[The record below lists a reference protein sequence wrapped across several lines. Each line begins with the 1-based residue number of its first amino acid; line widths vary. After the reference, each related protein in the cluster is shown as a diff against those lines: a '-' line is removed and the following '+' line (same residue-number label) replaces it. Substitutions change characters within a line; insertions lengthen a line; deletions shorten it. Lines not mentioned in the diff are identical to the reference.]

1 MTRYDTRYDV
11 VTLGESMLRLTPPGL
26 LRLEQTRSLDIEVAG
41 SESNTAVGL
50 ARLGLKTCWLSRLP
64 NNALGHLAAGELARH
79 GVDTRHV
86 CWTDDARMG
95 LYFVEQGAKP
105 RGAQVIY
112 DRRDSAV
119 SLMRPGDVPGDL
131 FTEQGARLFHTSGI
145 SLAIGKSAAQT
156 TLHALSLAKAAGWL
170 VSFDVNHR
178 SKLWSYEEARAGCHD
193 AMGMADVIFVA
204 QRDARALFG
213 LESAGTDTGTDTGT
227 NTDTPRLLD
236 AFAQTY
242 PQALTVITQG
252 AAGAAAR
259 TPDGEVYT
267 ENALSAEE
275 VDRVGGGDA
284 FSAGF
289 LYGYLTFGSVPTALR
304 WGVVVAALKYSI
316 RGDLPLV
323 NLAEVRALVEG
334 RHAAAITR

>member
-1 MTRYDTRYDV
+1 MTRYDPMTRYDTHYDV

-26 LRLEQTRSLDIEVAG
+26 LRLEQTRSLDVEVAG

-64 NNALGHLAAGELARH
+64 NTALGHLAAGELERH

-105 RGAQVIY
+105 RGAKVIY
-112 DRRDSAV
+112 DRKESAV
-119 SLMRPGDVPGDL
+119 SLMQPSDVPSDL

-145 SLAIGKSAAQT
+145 SLAIGESAAQT
-156 TLHALSLAKAAGWL
+156 TLRAVELAKGAGWL

-178 SKLWSYEEARAGCHD
+178 SKLWSYGEARAGCHGV
-193 AMGMADVIFVA
+193 MGMADIIFVA
-204 QRDARALFG
+204 QRDALAMFG
-213 LESAGTDTGTDTGT
+213 LEPS
-227 NTDTPRLLD
+227 DTPQMLETL
-236 AFAQTY
+236 AQTY
-242 PQALTVITQG
+242 SQAVIVVTQG

-259 TPDGEVYT
+259 TPEGDVYT
-267 ENALSAEE
+267 EPALPAEA

-323 NLAEVRALVEG
+323 NLEEVRALVEG
-334 RHAAAITR
+334 QPAAAITR

>member
-1 MTRYDTRYDV
+1 MTRYDV
-11 VTLGESMLRLTPPGL
+11 VTLGESMLRLTPPEL
-26 LRLEQTRSLDIEVAG
+26 LRLEQTRSFNVEVAG

-64 NNALGHLAAGELARH
+64 DTALGRLAAGELMRY

-86 CWTDDARMG
+86 CWTGTARMG
-95 LYFVEQGAKP
+95 LYFVEQGAEP

-112 DRRDSAV
+112 DRKDSAV
-119 SLMRPGDVPGDL
+119 SHMQPSDLPRDL
-131 FTEQGARLFHTSGI
+131 FTEEGARLFHTSGI
-145 SLAIGKSAAQT
+145 SLAIGESAAQT
-156 TLHALSLAKAAGWL
+156 TLHALSLAKQAGWL

-178 SKLWSYEEARAGCHD
+178 SKLWSVEEARAGCHD
-193 AMGMADVIFVA
+193 ALALADFIFVA
-204 QRDARALFG
+204 QRDAVALFK
-213 LESAGTDTGTDTGT
+213 LEFDE
-227 NTDTPRLLD
+227 PRKLLEQL
-236 AFAQTY
+236 AQLY
-242 PQALTVITQG
+242 PQAVVVLTKG

-259 TPDGEVYT
+259 TPEGEVYS
-267 ENALSAEE
+267 EAALAAEQ

-289 LYGYLTFGSVPTALR
+289 LYGYLTFGSVATALR

-334 RHAAAITR
+334 QRAADITR

>member
-1 MTRYDTRYDV
+1 MTRSDTRYDV

-64 NNALGHLAAGELARH
+64 DNALGHLAAGELARH

-105 RGAQVIY
+105 RGARVIY
-112 DRRDSAV
+112 DRKASAV
-119 SLMRPGDVPGDL
+119 SLIQPSNLPDDF

-178 SKLWSYEEARAGCHD
+178 SKLWSYEEARAGCHG
-193 AMGMADVIFVA
+193 AMGTADIIFVA

-213 LESAGTDTGTDTGT
+213 LESA
-227 NTDTPRLLD
+227 DTPRLLD
-236 AFAQTY
+236 TFAQTY

-259 TPDGEVYT
+259 TPEGEVYT
-267 ENALSAEE
+267 EPALVAEE

-289 LYGYLTFGSVPTALR
+289 LYAYLTFGSVPTALR

-316 RGDLPLV
+316 RGDLPLIT
-323 NLAEVRALVEG
+323 LSEVQALVEG
-334 RHAAAITR
+334 QHAASITR

>member
-64 NNALGHLAAGELARH
+64 DNALGHLAAGELERH

-112 DRRDSAV
+112 DRKDSAV
-119 SLMRPGDVPGDL
+119 SLIQPSDVPSNL

-156 TLHALSLAKAAGWL
+156 TLHALSLAKGAGWL

-178 SKLWSYEEARAGCHD
+178 SKLWSYEEAKAGCHG
-193 AMGMADVIFVA
+193 AMATADIIFVA
-204 QRDARALFG
+204 QRDARAMFG
-213 LESAGTDTGTDTGT
+213 LESADTHI
-227 NTDTPRLLD
+227 DTPRLLETL
-236 AFAQTY
+236 AQTY

-259 TPDGEVYT
+259 TPDGEVFT
-267 ENALSAEE
+267 ETALPAEA

-323 NLAEVRALVEG
+323 NLPEVQALVEG
-334 RHAAAITR
+334 QHAAAITR